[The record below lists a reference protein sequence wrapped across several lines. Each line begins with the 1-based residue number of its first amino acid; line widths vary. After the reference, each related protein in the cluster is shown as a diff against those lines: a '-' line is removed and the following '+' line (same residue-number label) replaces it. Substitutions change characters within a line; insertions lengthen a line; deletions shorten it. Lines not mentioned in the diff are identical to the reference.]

1 MITAEQIAQIE
12 ATIEKKAEE
21 IAYSQTEHYSDKNIQ
36 RSMYDLTK
44 SNIILGARLFQEHLK
59 QYDSKETTIKQPE
72 TNE

>member
-12 ATIEKKAEE
+12 TAIEKKAEE

-44 SNIILGARLFQEHLK
+44 SHIILGARLFQEELSNFK
-59 QYDSKETTIKQPE
+59 AV
-72 TNE
+72 